1 MDHYCNNITDR
12 RILNMFLNICSDLS
26 RLCQKLEAVHSGNNV
41 TNGILERCKLLLSHS
56 NDLSAIRAK

>member
-1 MDHYCNNITDR
+1 
-12 RILNMFLNICSDLS
+12 MFLNICSDLS